1 MEIYQ
6 DSLSHWTIFRSVF
19 SGIDRIVTYFII
31 TIGGKITK
39 PINV

>member
-6 DSLSHWTIFRSVF
+6 DSMGHWTILRSVF
-19 SGIDRIVTYFII
+19 SGIDQVVTRFII
-31 TIGGKITK
+31 TSGGKITK